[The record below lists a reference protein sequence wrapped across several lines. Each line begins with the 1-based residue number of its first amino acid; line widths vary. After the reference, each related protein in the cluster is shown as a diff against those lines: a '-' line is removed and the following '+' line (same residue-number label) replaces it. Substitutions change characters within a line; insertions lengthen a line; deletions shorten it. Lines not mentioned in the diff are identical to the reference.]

1 MGQEE
6 IINFLEANPNE
17 IFESKQLSLRL
28 QIGRSS
34 LSQSLK
40 KLRQF
45 LWVGFINYKDCR
57 FYYYSINTKRY
68 KKLPRV
74 LNIWQDV
81 EGQNKQEVLRYLEKR
96 YGVK

>member
-6 IINFLEANPNE
+6 IVNFLDANPDFIYTSRE
-17 IFESKQLSLRL
+17 LSIFLKL
-28 QIGRSS
+28 GMSS
-34 LSQSLK
+34 MSQSLK

-68 KKLPRV
+68 KKIPRG

-81 EGQNKQEVLRYLEKR
+81 KGQNKQEVLRYLEKR